1 MKNEKESS
9 SEEERE
15 EEIHESKPK
24 EKKEKKLL
32 NKKRKDLEKDK
43 DKEEEDDKK
52 NDDIIVGESEVK
64 FILDRKRRITVH
76 KFKRQIKVDI
86 REFYDDNGVM
96 KPGKK
101 GISLSLEN
109 WKKLKGFLDDIDES
123 IDNLK

>member
-1 MKNEKESS
+1 MKNGKESS

-64 FILDRKRRITVH
+64 FILDSKRRITVH
-76 KFKRQIKVDI
+76 KFKGQIKVDI